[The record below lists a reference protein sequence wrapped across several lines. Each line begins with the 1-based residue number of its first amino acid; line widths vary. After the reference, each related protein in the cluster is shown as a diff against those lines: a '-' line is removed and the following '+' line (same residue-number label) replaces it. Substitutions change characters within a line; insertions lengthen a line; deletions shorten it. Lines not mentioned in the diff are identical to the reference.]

1 MTESLI
7 LANVDAKGISR
18 ITINRP
24 EMRNALNDVV
34 IAEMQAALDAFIAD
48 SAVRAIIITGAGK
61 AFSAGGDLGA
71 MKNTTGEAGKLGGGL
86 PDLMQSIRKAPKPVI
101 ALVNGAAFGG
111 ALGLIAACDI
121 AIGADDAKFS
131 FSEARL
137 GLAPAMISPY
147 VVEAIGARNARRFF
161 LTGERFD
168 AATAKEIGLL
178 HLTAPAADLETT
190 LAEVAGNITACGPVA
205 LAECK
210 ALIAKVDGSDIS
222 NALMNDLAA
231 LIARLRASE
240 EGQEGIAAF
249 LQKRKPSWMKD

>member
-1 MTESLI
+1 MADQGRT
-7 LANVDAKGISR
+7 GR
-18 ITINRP
+18 IVINRP
-24 EMRNALNDVV
+24 DMRNALNDVV
-34 IAEMQAALDAFIAD
+34 IAEIQTALDAFVAD
-48 SAVRAIIITGAGK
+48 GSVRAIVITGAGK

-71 MKNTTGEAGKLGGGL
+71 MKNADGETKKLGGGL
-86 PDLMQSIRKAPKPVI
+86 PDLMKSIREAPKPVI

-147 VVEAIGARNARRFF
+147 VVDAIGARNARRFF

-168 AATAKEIGLL
+168 AATAKEISLL
-178 HLTAPAADLETT
+178 HMTAPVADLETT
-190 LAEVAGNITACGPVA
+190 LADVAGNITACGPIA

-210 ALIAKVDGSDIS
+210 ALIAKVEDADITD
-222 NALMNDLAA
+222 ALMNDLAA
-231 LIARLRASE
+231 LIARLRASD

-249 LQKRKPSWMKD
+249 LKKHKPKWASA